1 LIKIPLVVNK
11 IRVRF
16 APSPTGP
23 LHIGGLRTALFNY
36 LFAKKNKGVFL
47 VRIEDTDKKRE
58 VAGAEEY
65 IFKSLE
71 WCGMR
76 IDERTT
82 DNSHRQSSRKELYQ
96 SKAKELI
103 KKGLA
108 YYAFDSEKDLQNLRE
123 AWGKK
128 KETFIYNWKTRESLK
143 NSLTLSDEKVS
154 SMIAEGK
161 AFVIRFLCPRNKG
174 VVTDDMIRGAGSID
188 SSLIDDKILIKADGM
203 PTYHFA
209 NVVDDNMMRISHVIR
224 GEEWLP
230 SLALHVLLYEAFG
243 WRPPKFAHLPLIL
256 NPNGKGKLSKRSG
269 DSSGFPV
276 FPLSWGKENKILGF
290 KEAGFLPEALNNYMA
305 SLGWAAENGGEIMNM
320 DKLIESFKLKKVVSA
335 AANFDFERLKWVNQK
350 HITKMSNEKLL
361 SEIVRLFPETKT
373 LENTRVLLAVSLVK
387 DRAETIL
394 DFWGL
399 MKYLFY
405 APVKFDEKAVRK
417 LSEKAKDILEQG
429 EKTAKAL
436 KKEAPI
442 GGGERLIEQS
452 LDWANKSNI
461 KSGQIMMTLRLAL
474 VGGLHGIDLKKII
487 SFIGVKETSSRFRWL
502 RKALD

>member
-1 LIKIPLVVNK
+1 VNK
-11 IRVRF
+11 VRVRF

-36 LFAKKNKGVFL
+36 LFAKKNKGVFV

-71 WCGMR
+71 WCGMEV
-76 IDERTT
+76 DERTS

-108 YYAFDSEKDLQNLRE
+108 YYAFDSEKDLQELRE
-123 AWGKK
+123 SWGKK

-161 AFVIRFLCPRNKG
+161 AYVIRFLCPKNKT
-174 VVTDDMIRGAGSID
+174 VVTDDIIRGPGSID

-209 NVVDDNMMRISHVIR
+209 NVVDDNMMKISHVIR

-243 WRPPKFAHLPLIL
+243 WSPPKFAHLPLIL

-276 FPLSWGKENKILGF
+276 FPLSWGKEDKILGF

-305 SLGWAAENGGEIMNM
+305 SLGWAAEIGEEIMNM
-320 DKLIESFKLKKVVSA
+320 DKLIENFKLEKVVSA
-335 AANFDFERLKWVNQK
+335 AANFDVERLKWVNQK
-350 HITKMSNEKLL
+350 HIKKMSNEELL
-361 SEIVRLFPETKT
+361 CEIVKLFPETKM

-405 APVKFDEKAVRK
+405 APEMFDEKAVRK
-417 LSEKAKDILEQG
+417 LSEKTKHILEQG
-429 EKTAKAL
+429 EKIAKAL
-436 KKEAPI
+436 KNEGPAN
-442 GGGERLIEQS
+442 GGERLVEQS
-452 LDWANKSNI
+452 LDWANKSNV
-461 KSGQIMMTLRLAL
+461 KSGQIMMALRLAL

-487 SFIGVKETSSRFRWL
+487 SFIGLSETSSRFGQL

>member
-1 LIKIPLVVNK
+1 MNK
-11 IRVRF
+11 VRVRF

-71 WCGMR
+71 WCGMQV
-76 IDERTT
+76 DERTT

-108 YYAFDSEKDLQNLRE
+108 YYAFDSEKDLQELRE

-128 KETFIYNWKTRESLK
+128 KKTFIYSWKTRESLK

-154 SMIAEGK
+154 SMIAGGK
-161 AFVIRFLCPRNKG
+161 AYVIRFLCPRNKS
-174 VVTDDMIRGAGSID
+174 VVTGDIIRGAGSID

-243 WRPPKFAHLPLIL
+243 WSPPKFAHLPLIL

-276 FPLSWGKENKILGF
+276 FPLSWGKENKISGF
-290 KEAGFLPEALNNYMA
+290 KEAGFLPDALNNYMA
-305 SLGWAAENGGEIMNM
+305 SLGWAAENGEEIMNM
-320 DKLIESFKLKKVVSA
+320 NKLIESFKLEKVVSA

-350 HITKMSNEKLL
+350 HITKMSNEELL
-361 SEIVRLFPETKT
+361 SEVVRLFPKTKT
-373 LENTRVLLAVSLVK
+373 LEKTRVLLAVSLVK

-394 DFWGL
+394 DFWKL

-405 APVKFDEKAVRK
+405 APEMFNEKALRK
-417 LSEKAKDILEQG
+417 LSEKTKHILEKG
-429 EKTAKAL
+429 EKIARDL
-436 KKEAPI
+436 KKETPT

-452 LDWANKSNI
+452 LDWANKNNI

-487 SFIGVKETSSRFRWL
+487 SFIGANEASSRFRRL

>member
-1 LIKIPLVVNK
+1 MNK
-11 IRVRF
+11 VRVRF

-36 LFAKKNKGVFL
+36 LFAKKNKGVFV

-71 WCGMR
+71 WCGMEV
-76 IDERTT
+76 DERTS

-108 YYAFDSEKDLQNLRE
+108 YYAFDSEKDLQELRE
-123 AWGKK
+123 SWGKK

-154 SMIAEGK
+154 SMIAGGK
-161 AFVIRFLCPRNKG
+161 AYVIRFLCPKNKN
-174 VVTDDMIRGAGSID
+174 VVTDDIIRGPGSID

-209 NVVDDNMMRISHVIR
+209 NVIDDNMMKISHVIR

-243 WRPPKFAHLPLIL
+243 WSPPKFAHLPLIL

-276 FPLSWGKENKILGF
+276 FPLSWGKEDKILGF

-305 SLGWAAENGGEIMNM
+305 SLGWAAEIGEEIMNM
-320 DKLIESFKLKKVVSA
+320 DKLIENFKLEKVVSA
-335 AANFDFERLKWVNQK
+335 AANFDVERLKWVNQK
-350 HITKMSNEKLL
+350 HIKKMSNEELL
-361 SEIVRLFPETKT
+361 CEIVKLFPETKM
-373 LENTRVLLAVSLVK
+373 LENTRLLLAVSLVK

-405 APVKFDEKAVRK
+405 APEMFDEKAVRK
-417 LSEKAKDILEQG
+417 LSEKTKHILEQG
-429 EKTAKAL
+429 EKIAKAL
-436 KKEAPI
+436 KNEGPAN
-442 GGGERLIEQS
+442 GGERLVEQS
-452 LDWANKSNI
+452 LDWANKSNV

-487 SFIGVKETSSRFRWL
+487 SFIGLSETSSRFGQL

>member
-1 LIKIPLVVNK
+1 MNK
-11 IRVRF
+11 VRVRF

-36 LFAKKNKGVFL
+36 LFAKKTKGVFM
-47 VRIEDTDKKRE
+47 VRIEDTDSKRE

-71 WCGMR
+71 WCGMQV
-76 IDERTT
+76 DERTT

-96 SKAKELI
+96 SKARELI
-103 KKGLA
+103 KKRLA
-108 YYAFDSEKDLQNLRE
+108 YYAFDSEKDLQKLRE
-123 AWGKK
+123 SWGKK
-128 KETFIYNWKTRESLK
+128 KETFIYNWKTREGLK
-143 NSLTLSDEKVS
+143 NSLTLGDEKAN
-154 SMIAEGK
+154 SMIAGGK
-161 AFVIRFLCPRNKG
+161 AYVIRFLCPRNKS
-174 VVTDDMIRGAGSID
+174 VVTDDIIRGAGSID

-243 WRPPKFAHLPLIL
+243 WSPPKFAHLPLIL

-290 KEAGFLPEALNNYMA
+290 KEAGFLPKALNNYMA
-305 SLGWAAENGGEIMNM
+305 SLGWAAENGEEIMNM
-320 DKLIESFKLKKVVSA
+320 DELIENFKLEKVVSA
-335 AANFDFERLKWVNQK
+335 AANFDFDRLKWVNQK
-350 HITKMSNEKLL
+350 HITKMSNEELFH
-361 SEIVRLFPETKT
+361 EIVKLFPETKT
-373 LENTRVLLAVSLVK
+373 LENTRVLLAVGLVR

-394 DFWGL
+394 DFWEL

-405 APVKFDEKAVRK
+405 AAEMFDEKAVRK
-417 LSEKAKDILEQG
+417 LSEKTKDILEQG
-429 EKTAKAL
+429 EKIARAL
-436 KKEAPI
+436 KNERPAN
-442 GGGERLIEQS
+442 GGEKLIGQC
-452 LDWANKSNI
+452 LDWANKNNI
-461 KSGQIMMTLRLAL
+461 KSAQIMMTLRLSL

-487 SFIGVKETSSRFRWL
+487 SFIGVNETSSRFGRL
-502 RKALD
+502 KKALD

>member
-1 LIKIPLVVNK
+1 MNK
-11 IRVRF
+11 VRVRF

-36 LFAKKNKGVFL
+36 LFAKKNKGVFV

-71 WCGMR
+71 WCGMEV
-76 IDERTT
+76 DERTS

-108 YYAFDSEKDLQNLRE
+108 YYAFDSEKDLQELRE
-123 AWGKK
+123 SWGKK

-154 SMIAEGK
+154 SMIAGGK
-161 AFVIRFLCPRNKG
+161 AYVIRFLCPKNKT
-174 VVTDDMIRGAGSID
+174 VVTDDIIRGPGSID

-209 NVVDDNMMRISHVIR
+209 NVIDDNMMKISHVIR

-243 WRPPKFAHLPLIL
+243 WSPPKFAHLPLIL

-276 FPLSWGKENKILGF
+276 FPLSWGKEDKILGF

-305 SLGWAAENGGEIMNM
+305 SLGWAAEIGEEIMNM
-320 DKLIESFKLKKVVSA
+320 DKLIENFKLEKVVSA
-335 AANFDFERLKWVNQK
+335 AANFDVERLKWVNQK
-350 HITKMSNEKLL
+350 HIKKMSNEELL
-361 SEIVRLFPETKT
+361 CEIVKLFPETKM

-405 APVKFDEKAVRK
+405 APEMFDEKAVRK
-417 LSEKAKDILEQG
+417 LSEKTKHILEQG
-429 EKTAKAL
+429 EKIAKAL
-436 KKEAPI
+436 KNEGPAN
-442 GGGERLIEQS
+442 GGERLVEQS
-452 LDWANKSNI
+452 LDWANKSNV
-461 KSGQIMMTLRLAL
+461 KSGQIMMALRLAL

-487 SFIGVKETSSRFRWL
+487 SFIGLSETSSRFGQL

>member
-1 LIKIPLVVNK
+1 MNK
-11 IRVRF
+11 VRVRF

-36 LFAKKNKGVFL
+36 LFAKKNKGVFV

-71 WCGMR
+71 WCGMEV
-76 IDERTT
+76 DERTS

-108 YYAFDSEKDLQNLRE
+108 YYAFDSEKDLQELRE
-123 AWGKK
+123 SWGKK

-161 AFVIRFLCPRNKG
+161 AYVIRFLCPKNKT
-174 VVTDDMIRGAGSID
+174 VVTDDIIRGPGSID

-209 NVVDDNMMRISHVIR
+209 NVVDDNMMKISHVIR

-243 WRPPKFAHLPLIL
+243 WSPPKFAHLPLIL

-276 FPLSWGKENKILGF
+276 FPLSWGKEDKILGF

-305 SLGWAAENGGEIMNM
+305 SLGWAAEIGEEIMNM
-320 DKLIESFKLKKVVSA
+320 DKLIENFKLEKVVSA
-335 AANFDFERLKWVNQK
+335 AANFDVERLKWVNQK
-350 HITKMSNEKLL
+350 HIKKMSNEELL
-361 SEIVRLFPETKT
+361 CEIVKLFPETKM

-405 APVKFDEKAVRK
+405 APEMFDEKAVRK
-417 LSEKAKDILEQG
+417 LSEKTKHILEQG
-429 EKTAKAL
+429 EKIAKAL
-436 KKEAPI
+436 KNEGPAN
-442 GGGERLIEQS
+442 GGERLVEQS
-452 LDWANKSNI
+452 LDWANKSNV
-461 KSGQIMMTLRLAL
+461 KSGQIMMALRLAL

-487 SFIGVKETSSRFRWL
+487 SFIGLSETSSRFGQL